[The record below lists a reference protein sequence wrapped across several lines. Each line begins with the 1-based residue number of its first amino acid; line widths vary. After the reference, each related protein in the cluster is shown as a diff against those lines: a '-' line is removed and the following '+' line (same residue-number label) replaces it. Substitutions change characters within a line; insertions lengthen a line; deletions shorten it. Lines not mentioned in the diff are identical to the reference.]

1 MIESGLDRNEA
12 YGIVQKHSLEA
23 WTEGKDFRELLVGDN
38 DVTKRLSK
46 EELESL
52 FEYGFYLRHVDEVFS
67 RLGLNKVE
75 TGGER

>member
-1 MIESGLDRNEA
+1 M
-12 YGIVQKHSLEA
+12 QKHSLAA
-23 WTEGKDFRELLVGDN
+23 WTEGKDFRELLIRDR
-38 DVTKRLSK
+38 DVTERLSE

-67 RLGLNKVE
+67 RLGLSNGE

>member
-1 MIESGLDRNEA
+1 M
-12 YGIVQKHSLEA
+12 
-23 WTEGKDFRELLVGDN
+23 TE
-38 DVTKRLSK
+38 RLSK